1 MSSETQVMSIL
12 EKYFKT
18 KGFIA
23 HQISSYNHMIQHSL
37 QEIVG
42 EESVIDV
49 EVKPN
54 VKYRVEF
61 GQVHIGKPQV
71 IEEDRTVRNLY
82 PAESRLRNDT
92 YNSAIALDIVTFLTI
107 DGVMK
112 ETKTIDKYIIGHIP
126 VMVNS
131 SKCNLY
137 GLSKQ
142 EKIAAGE
149 CPEDEGGYFII
160 GGKERVLITQE
171 RAAYNMI
178 GVHKQKA
185 QSKYSYVSEVR
196 SMSDTTGHSVLVQ
209 AKISKN
215 NRGICFSL
223 PYINYEIPVG
233 VVFKAL
239 GFEVRDFPYLLGVSL
254 HTRKFFKV
262 IYEEMG
268 IATQGEALG
277 FIGKHA
283 MHVIQQD
290 KRAAYASQILE
301 NEIFPHMGVITHSL
315 ERAMFLGAL
324 VKKLLETASESG
336 IRPCDDR
343 DNIANKRFEV
353 AGVLVSSLF
362 RSLFKRLVRSVT
374 PLVQKR
380 PDITIALSRFNTVTT
395 GFRSCFAT
403 GKWGVQK
410 NSYVRQGV
418 SQVLS
423 RLTLGAFRSH
433 LRRIVIPIGKEG
445 KNTQIRQLHGSQI
458 FFICLFETPEGHAS
472 GIVKNFSMTCEV
484 TNGINGSLAREV
496 IEKVGG
502 IIAVVDIGDD
512 ISILADAVRIYLN
525 GNIIGITED
534 PTLICTTLRDLRD
547 KRHIPHEASI
557 SYDDIDQEIHIA
569 TDSGRLIRPLF
580 SLDSGNKLNVI
591 DPDTTWY
598 EMVDE
603 GIIKYRDAAELE
615 NMVIAMEPE
624 NLASTTEYDLLEI
637 HPSMMMG
644 VCASIIPFP
653 DHSQSPRNC
662 YQCLEKTTPIL
673 MSNGEYKQIQ
683 HVKVGEQVV
692 SVDPKTM
699 NRKITTVI
707 NQYVKPTNKEMFKLE
722 TITGRNIVCTYDHP
736 ILSTTKTDTV
746 PRWVQAS
753 KLTDDHLV
761 AVCPELK
768 YYTHEN
774 DVEKTILTVDMFT
787 QKLLSSGV
795 KESLVRLHCDKLQ
808 LVGLLPLKNSHPHLP
823 LIAGII
829 GFLMTDGSS
838 GIYSSTPQ
846 IQLSFG
852 SEKGSKSFM
861 KDVSTLGF
869 STNKCVYH
877 RSEVHPNEWHSV
889 WQTIYNNEVA
899 SLFISLGVLLGKKT
913 TQHQNKL
920 LSWIKHG
927 SMAVKRSF
935 LSAFQGGD
943 GCKIRCNKLKGRKS
957 PNYVLNVTMKQK
969 EEQYKDSL
977 VNYMTD
983 VKHMFEEFGIVVK
996 RIHQARVRGKPH
1008 MFNVGLVFECSR
1020 DNIMN
1025 YYENIGYKYDHY
1037 KTEESLPVYE
1047 YLKYQ
1052 KTVLEKTSM
1061 KRLSNNFISYQEW
1074 LDMTISV
1081 NNSIFVP
1088 VNITHH
1094 ENVIIS
1100 DITVDDDVHSFITGS
1115 HICVHNSAMGKQAL
1129 GIYALSNAVRAD
1141 TIVHLLNS
1149 PQAPLTTTKIASFMG
1164 FDKLPSGQN
1173 IMVAIAT
1180 YTGFNQ
1186 EDSIIMNKGAIDR
1199 GIFRVTTFKTV
1210 SHVEKKKGTAYNES
1224 IQFPP
1229 ADIRKRFY
1237 KYDKLGDDG
1246 IAKVGQ
1252 KVEKNDVLIG
1262 RVLRYTNKQGE
1273 TEYKDCSTVAK
1284 INEAGIIDKVIIGTT
1299 PEGFEFIKV
1308 KIRSTC
1314 IPEVGDKLASKS
1326 AQKGT
1331 IGAIYASHDM
1341 PFTEDGLI
1349 PDIIINPHCLS
1360 GDSVIR
1366 LSTGEVKYIKDIYDK
1381 DCNITTVNPETLE
1394 ISNTKYNQGFV
1405 KDTVE
1410 MKELTTISGR
1420 KIKCT
1425 PEHKFLVVVGE
1436 EVVWKEAKD
1445 ILPYSDKMLIHHSI
1459 LPVAETK
1466 ENELIIQAP
1475 VDTRNKYWTR
1485 LSDLGYV
1492 GVAISLEKKMILA
1505 RLLGITDSD
1514 GHLRIRNKTTG
1525 SMRYKIYVGE
1535 LEDIVEIQNDVKT
1548 LGFKI
1553 PIYHR
1558 SQWTFDVELEP
1569 ALGFLMYQ
1577 IGTCIGNKTKSLR
1590 VFPQW
1595 IKNACL
1601 SVKREFLSG
1610 YQGGDGSKVG
1620 VNLKMPQQQVRIHPI
1635 PMRTMN
1641 DEHIKSSHMG
1651 YLKEFQQVYKEFGI
1665 EATIQ
1670 EYKTKSD
1677 DKTDLKLYISTTEA
1691 NIEKFISTVG
1701 YRYCNH
1707 KRRESRLPIEYFKTK
1722 NNGIKFEYQKFK
1734 DCFQHGDLITTFIET
1749 NVDIPPE
1756 PVYDFTTSSENH
1768 SFIANSFVSH
1778 NCIPSRMTINQL
1790 IESLGSMLT
1799 TIDGE
1804 RRDATAFTS
1813 NSTNIVDKIQ
1823 EELLR
1828 AGLNP
1833 NGECRMR
1840 NGFTGDMMDAHIFM
1854 GPTYYQRLKHMV
1866 KDKMHARAHG
1876 DCQVLT
1882 RQPLEGRSR
1891 DGGLRF
1897 GEMERDASLAHGTAA
1912 FLKERLLEMSDY
1924 FEVDVCT
1931 DCRQISKAGQCMFCG
1946 KDNIV
1951 RVQLPYAC
1959 KLLFHELQSMCLKID
1974 LLTE

>member
-1 MSSETQVMSIL
+1 MKLIFLLSESKMSSMSSETQVMNIL

-18 KGFIA
+18 KGFIS

-37 QEIVG
+37 QGIVG

-92 YNSAIALDIVTFLTI
+92 YNAAIALDIVTFLTI

-112 ETKTIDKYIIGHIP
+112 ETKKIDKYIIGHIP

-137 GLSKQ
+137 GLSKH

-185 QSKYSYVSEVR
+185 QSKHSYVSEVR

-209 AKISKN
+209 AKIAKN

-268 IATQGEALG
+268 TTTQEEALE

-290 KRAAYASQILE
+290 KRSAYASQILE

-315 ERAMFLGAL
+315 ERAMFLGTL

-380 PDITIALSRFNTVTT
+380 PDIAIALSRFNTVTT

-496 IEKVGG
+496 IEQVDG

-534 PTLICTTLRDLRD
+534 PSLICTTLRDLRD
-547 KRHIPHEASI
+547 KRHIPREASI
-557 SYDDIDQEIHIA
+557 AYDDIDQEIHIA

-591 DPDTTWY
+591 NPDTTWY
-598 EMVDE
+598 EMVDD
-603 GIIKYRDAAELE
+603 GIVKYRDAAELE

-624 NLASTTEYDLLEI
+624 NLATNTEYDLLEI

-662 YQCLEKTTPIL
+662 YQ
-673 MSNGEYKQIQ
+673 
-683 HVKVGEQVV
+683 
-692 SVDPKTM
+692 
-699 NRKITTVI
+699 
-707 NQYVKPTNKEMFKLE
+707 
-722 TITGRNIVCTYDHP
+722 
-736 ILSTTKTDTV
+736 
-746 PRWVQAS
+746 
-753 KLTDDHLV
+753 
-761 AVCPELK
+761 
-768 YYTHEN
+768 
-774 DVEKTILTVDMFT
+774 
-787 QKLLSSGV
+787 
-795 KESLVRLHCDKLQ
+795 
-808 LVGLLPLKNSHPHLP
+808 
-823 LIAGII
+823 
-829 GFLMTDGSS
+829 
-838 GIYSSTPQ
+838 
-846 IQLSFG
+846 
-852 SEKGSKSFM
+852 
-861 KDVSTLGF
+861 
-869 STNKCVYH
+869 
-877 RSEVHPNEWHSV
+877 
-889 WQTIYNNEVA
+889 
-899 SLFISLGVLLGKKT
+899 
-913 TQHQNKL
+913 
-920 LSWIKHG
+920 
-927 SMAVKRSF
+927 
-935 LSAFQGGD
+935 
-943 GCKIRCNKLKGRKS
+943 
-957 PNYVLNVTMKQK
+957 
-969 EEQYKDSL
+969 
-977 VNYMTD
+977 
-983 VKHMFEEFGIVVK
+983 
-996 RIHQARVRGKPH
+996 
-1008 MFNVGLVFECSR
+1008 
-1020 DNIMN
+1020 
-1025 YYENIGYKYDHY
+1025 
-1037 KTEESLPVYE
+1037 
-1047 YLKYQ
+1047 
-1052 KTVLEKTSM
+1052 
-1061 KRLSNNFISYQEW
+1061 
-1074 LDMTISV
+1074 
-1081 NNSIFVP
+1081 
-1088 VNITHH
+1088 
-1094 ENVIIS
+1094 
-1100 DITVDDDVHSFITGS
+1100 
-1115 HICVHNSAMGKQAL
+1115 SAMGKQAL

-1262 RVLRYTNKQGE
+1262 RVLRYTNKQGV

-1284 INEAGIIDKVIIGTT
+1284 MNEAGIIDKVIIGTT
-1299 PEGFEFIKV
+1299 PEGFKFVKV

-1381 DCNITTVNPETLE
+1381 DFNITTVNPETLE

-1459 LPVAETK
+1459 LPVAETN

-1475 VDTRNKYWTR
+1475 VDTSNKYWTR

-1553 PIYHR
+1553 PIYRR

-1620 VNLKMPQQQVRIHPI
+1620 VNWKMPQQQVRIRPI

-1734 DCFQHGDLITTFIET
+1734 DCFQKGDLITTFIET

-1804 RRDATAFTS
+1804 RRDATAFTK